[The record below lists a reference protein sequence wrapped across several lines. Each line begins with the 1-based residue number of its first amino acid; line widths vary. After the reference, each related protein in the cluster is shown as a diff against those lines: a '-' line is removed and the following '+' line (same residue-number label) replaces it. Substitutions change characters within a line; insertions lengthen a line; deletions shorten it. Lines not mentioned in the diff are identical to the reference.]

1 MKYIDFFAI
10 NPEYF
15 PQVNEKLMR
24 ERPDHWKT
32 FYPHDSFLKLLKGTI
47 DVISGKQ
54 KVSLW
59 GYGAYGTG
67 KSHAVLTLKKL
78 LEATEKDTKD
88 YFNKFSKV
96 FTNDIFNQ
104 FQQIK
109 TDSKKILTVHRYGS
123 SGINSDSELFFAIQ
137 ESIIKSLEE
146 NGYKVPSNSLKNAIL
161 DKLSETAYKNLFD
174 ELLIKYRTTFSGRN
188 ADEVIEKLNKY
199 TDDPTALASLMG
211 KIMDLGKRENI
222 PFFTLTQDNI
232 CDWIEEVIK
241 ENNLK
246 AIVFIWDEF
255 TEFFTNNRF
264 GLTGFQKLADLSSST
279 SFYFLLVTHVLEE
292 LQNYID
298 AMSVNKLL
306 GRFNTCRIELPDNIA
321 FKLIANALEKNP
333 RKVVEWKDEIACDL
347 QSRTDKIRRPFEQSL
362 QLTDEDFYDILPIHP
377 YTALVLKHISSA
389 FDSNQRS
396 MFDFIKN
403 DRGEEL
409 KGFIWF
415 IKNCG
420 PYDENPFLTIDMI
433 WEFFY
438 ERQRDKLPQEIRQIL
453 DCYNLA
459 RDKRLGEDEKRV
471 FKTVL
476 LLQAVYEGTGK
487 IVLLFRPTENNI
499 NNAFIGT
506 DLDNSKAVQ
515 IAHRLTS
522 KDYML
527 LYKTS
532 TKDDEI
538 QFEAYVNKA
547 IDYEEIQK
555 ATEETEK
562 NTRTADLITE
572 GKFESNFNFS
582 GFLRNRILPYYVAGD
597 DFKYNFKKVKDEVA
611 FEKIKVIFTFSKNED
626 EAKKLRQAINETV
639 SADDYFDS
647 EIIII
652 DSSENPLGD
661 SDFKKFAEFKT
672 SANKYKQTKKTEAES
687 YEKSA
692 KEILDKWQE
701 RISNGKFKIYTNT
714 NTFGES
720 IISFDNVRE
729 TLAII
734 DKDKYPY
741 SIEAMGKTTDNMWV
755 SNSSKQ
761 GAKCGIQRVTAGAYR
776 SGNPNT
782 KLENMLKEAW
792 TEDEY
797 WVKYPSLIIS
807 KIKQQV
813 IEIADSALKSSGKV
827 SLNTI
832 YDELSREPF
841 GFMPVN
847 VTAFIL
853 GFVLREYVNDKNMV
867 SDGLT
872 SDKLTEDKLAE
883 IIDELIKSKN
893 GNLIKY
899 REKFISETT
908 LEQIEFYKVSAQIFG
923 LDSKDFTDIDR
934 ATDLIRNKMKSF
946 PYPIIF
952 ANYNIKNVSILSKK
966 EDLEKFIELFT
977 LFVKENDRE
986 SIANKIG
993 SLSLKNIDLLPDSKK
1008 LITIDNIRNGMLEYI
1023 SKEKKELVDLA
1034 KSVGDTKNRF
1044 LDTLKERISKTSESK
1059 WLWEKE
1065 TVDKKIDEII
1075 LEYKIIKE
1083 TNRLLGTT
1091 FYIFENAIKEWK
1103 AYCKNIKISLDY
1115 AKDRM
1120 GDEQHKGVITFLEFL
1135 NKLCGMVWPQESQ
1148 KIEFVDI
1155 LQKYGDDFL
1164 DFIKTQKAEFLSV
1177 CSNILDKLFDKNK
1190 KDDVFEKIRQNENLF
1205 LLKKENY
1212 EHIVAEEVES
1222 INRESENETL
1232 KNHLEGLMSDWKT
1245 ETGTESPFAWSEQ
1258 YCMPI
1263 KYMIPDDYDLAKAEK
1278 YFKVLNEKKIDKD
1291 LQTEVQEIFADFIA
1305 EGIFDRLNDEE
1316 LRDNIFREK
1325 FIKKE
1330 NEKIFDNIGE
1340 VKSVLSNNMQGAV
1353 YNWTVDKAE
1362 RYIKE
1367 LANKKYSSGKYNIA
1381 FDKVDKMD
1389 SDEAKRILK
1398 NLIKDMPSVG
1408 MEIIN
1413 RY

>member
-1 MKYIDFFAI
+1 MKYIDYFAI

-15 PQVNEKLMR
+15 PQVNEKLMI

-32 FYPHDSFLKLLKGTI
+32 FYPHDSFIKLLKGTI

-59 GYGAYGTG
+59 VDANYGTG

-78 LEATEKDTKD
+78 LEATEKDTKA
-88 YFNKFSKV
+88 YFYKFSKIL
-96 FTNDIFNQ
+96 TNDLFNQ

-123 SGINSDSELFFAIQ
+123 SGINSDSDLFFAIQ
-137 ESIIKSLEE
+137 ESIIKNLEE

-161 DKLSETAYKNLFD
+161 DKLSETAFKNYFD
-174 ELLIKYRTTFSGRN
+174 ELLKSKYRTTFSGN
-188 ADEVIEKLNKY
+188 TADEIIEKLNIY
-199 TDDPTALASLMG
+199 TDSSLASLMG
-211 KIMDLGKRENI
+211 KIMDLGKSERI
-222 PFFTLTQDNI
+222 AFFNLTQDNI

-241 ENNLK
+241 DNNLK
-246 AIVFIWDEF
+246 AILFIWDEF

-279 SFYFLLVTHVLEE
+279 PFYFVLVTHLLAKLKSLEE
-292 LQNYID
+292 ATSIR
-298 AMSVNKLL
+298 KLE
-306 GRFNTCRIELPDNIA
+306 GRFNVYRMELPDNIA
-321 FKLIANALEKNP
+321 FKLIAHALEKNP
-333 RKVVEWKDEIACDL
+333 RKAVEWKEEIAYDL
-347 QSRTDKIRRPFEQSL
+347 QSRTDKIRRPFEQAL
-362 QLTDEDFYDILPIHP
+362 NLTDEDFYDILPIHP

-420 PYDENPFLTIDMI
+420 PYDQNPFLTIDMI

-438 ERQRDKLPQEIRQIL
+438 ERQRDKLTQDIRQVL

-476 LLQAVYEGTGK
+476 LLQAVFEGTGK
-487 IVLLFRPTENNI
+487 SFSLFRPTENNI

-522 KDYML
+522 KEYML

-547 IDYEEIQK
+547 VDYDEIRK
-555 ATEETEK
+555 AIEDYK
-562 NTRTADLITE
+562 KQTRTANLITE
-572 GKFESNFNFS
+572 GKFESTFNFS

-611 FEKIKVIFTFSKNED
+611 FEKIKVIFTFSKSDD
-626 EAKKLRQAINETV
+626 EAKKIRQAINETV
-639 SADDYFDS
+639 STKVYLNS
-647 EIIII
+647 GIVIV
-652 DSSENPLGD
+652 DSSENSLGD
-661 SDFKKFAEFKT
+661 SDFDKFAEFRVK
-672 SANKYKQTKKTEAES
+672 ANKYKQTKKKEAES
-687 YEKSA
+687 YESSA
-692 KEILDKWQE
+692 KEILDQWQE
-701 RISNGKFKIYTNT
+701 KISKGRFKIYTNA

-729 TLAII
+729 TLACI

-755 SNSSKQ
+755 SNSIGQ
-761 GAKCGIQRVTAGAYR
+761 GAKCGIQRMTSGTYK

-797 WVKYPSLIIS
+797 WKNYPNLIIS
-807 KIKQQV
+807 KIKKQV
-813 IEIADSALKSSGKV
+813 IKIADSALKSSGKV

-847 VTAFIL
+847 VTAFIF
-853 GFVLREYVNDKNMV
+853 GFVLREYADGKNIV
-867 SDGLT
+867 SNGQQ
-872 SDKLTEDKLAE
+872 SDKLTKEKLAE
-883 IIDELIKSKN
+883 IIEELIKSKS
-893 GNLIKY
+893 GNVTKF
-899 REKFISETT
+899 REKFICKTT
-908 LEQIEFYKVSAQIFG
+908 PEQNKFYEASANIFG
-923 LDSKDFTDIDR
+923 LSVKDFPNLDR

-952 ANYNIKNVSILSKK
+952 AKYNIKNVGIRSKK
-966 EDLEKFIELFT
+966 ENLEKFIELFT
-977 LFVKENDRE
+977 LFVKENGKE
-986 SIANKIG
+986 NIANDIG
-993 SLSLKNIDLLPDSKK
+993 RLSLDNEELVNDSQKLINIDG
-1008 LITIDNIRNGMLEYI
+1008 IRDGMFEYI

-1034 KSVGDTKNRF
+1034 KIIGDTKNKF

-1083 TNRLLGTT
+1083 TNRLLRTT
-1091 FYIFENAIKEWK
+1091 FFIFENAINDWK
-1103 AYCKNIKISLDY
+1103 SECKNIKISLDY

-1120 GDEQHKGVITFLEFL
+1120 GDEKHKGVITFLEFL

-1164 DFIKTQKAEFLSV
+1164 GFINNQKAEFLSV
-1177 CSNILDKLFDKNK
+1177 CSHLLDKLLDKNK
-1190 KDDVFEKIRQNENLF
+1190 KDDVFEKVRQNENLF
-1205 LLKKENY
+1205 LLKKDRY
-1212 EHIVAEEVES
+1212 EHLVDEEVEN

-1232 KNHLEGLMSDWKT
+1232 KNHLEGLMSDWKN
-1245 ETGTESPFAWSEQ
+1245 ETGTESPLAWSEK

-1263 KYMIPDDYDLAKAEK
+1263 KYMIPEDYDITKAEK

-1291 LQTEVQEIFADFIA
+1291 LQNEVQDIFADFIA
-1305 EGIFDRLNDEE
+1305 EGIFDRLNDKD
-1316 LRDNIFREK
+1316 LRDEIFKEK

-1330 NEKIFDNIGE
+1330 NEKIFDNIAE
-1340 VKSVLSNNMQGAV
+1340 VKSVLSNNMPEKNV

-1362 RYIKE
+1362 RYVKE

>member
-15 PQVNEKLMR
+15 PQVNEKLMI

-32 FYPHDSFLKLLKGTI
+32 FYPHDSFLKLLKDTI

-59 GYGAYGTG
+59 VYGAYGTG

-78 LEATEKDTKD
+78 LEATENDTKD

-96 FTNDIFNQ
+96 LTNDIFNQ

-161 DKLSETAYKNLFD
+161 DKLSNPLYKDLFD
-174 ELLIKYRTTFSGRN
+174 GLLKSKYRTTFSGN
-188 ADEVIEKLNKY
+188 TADEVIEKLNIY
-199 TDDPTALASLMG
+199 TDSSLASLMG

-222 PFFTLTQDNI
+222 PFFTLTQDYI

-255 TEFFTNNRF
+255 SEFFTNNRF
-264 GLTGFQKLADLSSST
+264 GLTGFQKIADLSST
-279 SFYFLLVTHVLEE
+279 TPFYFLLVTHSLGD
-292 LQNYID
+292 LQKYID
-298 AMSVNKLL
+298 SMSVKKLL
-306 GRFNTCRIELPDNIA
+306 DRFNTCRIELPDNIA

-333 RKVVEWKDEIACDL
+333 RKAVEWKEDIAYDL
-347 QSRTDKIRRPFEQSL
+347 QSRTDKIRKPFEQAL
-362 QLTDEDFYDILPIHP
+362 DLIDEDFYDILPIHP

-409 KGFIWF
+409 RGFIWF

-420 PYDENPFLTIDMI
+420 PYDDNPFLTIDMI

-438 ERQRDKLPQEIRQIL
+438 EKQKDKLLQDTRQIL

-476 LLQAVYEGTGK
+476 LLQAVFEGTGK
-487 IVLLFRPTENNI
+487 SFSLFRPTENNI

-515 IAHRLTS
+515 IAHRLTTT
-522 KDYML
+522 DYML
-527 LYKTS
+527 LYNPV
-532 TKDDEI
+532 TKDDEV

-547 IDYEEIQK
+547 VDYEEIK
-555 ATEETEK
+555 TETEEREK
-562 NTRTADLITE
+562 NTRTANLITE
-572 GKFESNFNFS
+572 GKFESTFNFS

-597 DFKYNFKKVKDEVA
+597 DFKYNFKKVKEEPA

-626 EAKKLRQAINETV
+626 EAKKLKQAINETV

-692 KEILDKWQE
+692 KEILDKWQD
-701 RISNGKFKIYTNT
+701 RISNGRFKIYTNA

-729 TLAII
+729 TLAGI

-761 GAKCGIQRVTAGAYR
+761 GAKCGIQRVTAGAYK

-797 WVKYPSLIIS
+797 WKKYPNLIIS
-807 KIKQQV
+807 KIKKQV

-867 SDGLT
+867 SDGLQ

-883 IIDELIKSKN
+883 IIEELIKSKS
-893 GNLIKY
+893 GNVTKY

-908 LEQIEFYKVSAQIFG
+908 LEQAEFYKVSAKIFG
-923 LDSKDFTDIDR
+923 LSPTDFTDIDR

-952 ANYNIKNVSILSKK
+952 AKYNIKNVSIVSKK
-966 EDLEKFIELFT
+966 ENLEKFIELFT
-977 LFVKENDRE
+977 LFVKENDKE
-986 SIANKIG
+986 NIAGEIG
-993 SLSLKNIDLLPDSKK
+993 LLSLKNIDLFNDSQK
-1008 LITIDNIRNGMLEYI
+1008 LITKDSIRDGMLEYI

-1034 KSVGDTKNRF
+1034 NTIGGTKNRF
-1044 LDTLKERISKTSESK
+1044 LEVLKDKISKTSESK

-1091 FYIFENAIKEWK
+1091 FFIFENAIKEWK
-1103 AYCKNIKISLDY
+1103 ADCKNIKISLDY

-1120 GDEQHKGVITFLEFL
+1120 GDEKHKGVISFLEFL

-1155 LQKYGDDFL
+1155 LQKYGDDFSG
-1164 DFIKTQKAEFLSV
+1164 FMKNQKDEFLSI
-1177 CSNILDKLFDKNK
+1177 CSNILDELFDKDR
-1190 KDDVFEKIRQNENLF
+1190 KDDVFERIRQNDNLF
-1205 LLKKENY
+1205 LLKKERY
-1212 EHIVAEEVES
+1212 EHLVNDEVES

-1232 KNHLEGLMSDWKT
+1232 RNHLDGLISDWKT
-1245 ETGTESPFAWSEQ
+1245 ETGTESPLAWSEQ

>member
-32 FYPHDSFLKLLKGTI
+32 FYPHDSFIKLLKGTI

-59 GYGAYGTG
+59 VDANYGTG

-78 LEATEKDTKD
+78 LEATEKDTKA
-88 YFNKFSKV
+88 YFYKFSKIL
-96 FTNDIFNQ
+96 TNDLFNQ

-123 SGINSDSELFFAIQ
+123 SGINSDSDLFFAIQ

-161 DKLSETAYKNLFD
+161 DKLSETAFKNYFD
-174 ELLIKYRTTFSGRN
+174 ELLKSKYRTTFSGN
-188 ADEVIEKLNKY
+188 TADEIIEKLNIY
-199 TDDPTALASLMG
+199 TDSSLASLMG
-211 KIMDLGKRENI
+211 KIMDLGKSERI
-222 PFFTLTQDNI
+222 AFFNLTQDNI

-241 ENNLK
+241 DNNLK
-246 AIVFIWDEF
+246 AILFIWDEF

-264 GLTGFQKLADLSSST
+264 GLTGFQKIADLSSST
-279 SFYFLLVTHVLEE
+279 PFYFVLVTHLLAKLKSLEE
-292 LQNYID
+292 ATSIR
-298 AMSVNKLL
+298 KLL
-306 GRFNTCRIELPDNIA
+306 GRFNVYRMELPDNIA
-321 FKLIANALEKNP
+321 FKLIAHALEKNP
-333 RKVVEWKDEIACDL
+333 RKAVEWKEEIAYDL
-347 QSRTDKIRRPFEQSL
+347 QSRTDKIRRPFEEAL
-362 QLTDEDFYDILPIHP
+362 NLIDEDFYDILPIHP

-420 PYDENPFLTIDMI
+420 PYDDNPFLTIDMI

-438 ERQRDKLPQEIRQIL
+438 ERQRDKLESEIRQVL

-471 FKTVL
+471 FKTIL
-476 LLQAVYEGTGK
+476 LLQAVFEGTGK
-487 IVLLFRPTENNI
+487 SFSLFRPTENNI

-527 LYKTS
+527 LFKTS

-547 IDYEEIQK
+547 VDYDEIKK
-555 ATEETEK
+555 AIEDTKK
-562 NTRTADLITE
+562 NTRTANLITE
-572 GKFESNFNFS
+572 GKFESTFNFS

-597 DFKYNFKKVKDEVA
+597 DFKYNFKKVKEEPA
-611 FEKIKVIFTFSKNED
+611 FEKIKVIFTFSKSDD
-626 EAKKLRQAINETV
+626 EAKKLKQAIDETV
-639 SADDYFDS
+639 STKVYLNS
-647 EIIII
+647 EIVIV

-661 SDFKKFAEFKT
+661 SDFDKFAEFRTK
-672 SANKYKQTKKTEAES
+672 ANKYKQTKKKEAES
-687 YEKSA
+687 YESSA
-692 KEILDKWQE
+692 KEILDQWQE
-701 RISNGKFKIYTNT
+701 RISKGRFKIYTNA

-720 IISFDNVRE
+720 IISFDNVKE
-729 TLAII
+729 TLEGI
-734 DKDKYPY
+734 DKDKYSY

-755 SNSSKQ
+755 SNSIGQ
-761 GAKCGIQRVTAGAYR
+761 GAKCGIQRVTAGAYK

-797 WVKYPSLIIS
+797 WKKYPNLIIS
-807 KIKQQV
+807 KIKKQV
-813 IEIADSALKSSGKV
+813 IKIVDSALKSSGKV
-827 SLNTI
+827 SVNSI
-832 YDELSREPF
+832 YDELSVAPF

-847 VTAFIL
+847 VTAFIF
-853 GFVLREYVNDKNMV
+853 GFLLKEYADGKNIV
-867 SDGLT
+867 SDGMI
-872 SDKLTEDKLAE
+872 SEKLTKEKLAE
-883 IIDELIKSKN
+883 IIEELIKSKL
-893 GNLIKY
+893 GNVTKF
-899 REKFISETT
+899 REKFICKTT
-908 LEQIEFYKVSAQIFG
+908 PEQNEFYEASANIFG
-923 LDSKDFTDIDR
+923 LSLKDFTNLDR
-934 ATDLIRNKMKSF
+934 ATDLIRKVMKSF

-952 ANYNIKNVSILSKK
+952 AKYNIKNVATRSKK
-966 EDLEKFIELFT
+966 ENLEKFIELFT
-977 LFVKENDRE
+977 LFVKENGKE
-986 SIANKIG
+986 NIANDIG
-993 SLSLKNIDLLPDSKK
+993 RLSLDNTELVNDSKK
-1008 LITIDNIRNGMLEYI
+1008 LITKDSIRDGMLEYI

-1034 KSVGDTKNRF
+1034 KAVGDSKNRF
-1044 LDTLKERISKTSESK
+1044 LEVLKDKISKTSSESK
-1059 WLWEKE
+1059 WLWESE
-1065 TVDKKIDEII
+1065 TVDKNIDEII
-1075 LEYKIIKE
+1075 LDYKIIKD

-1091 FYIFENAIKEWK
+1091 FFIFENAINGWK
-1103 AYCKNIKISLDY
+1103 SECKKIKISLDY
-1115 AKDRM
+1115 ARDRM
-1120 GDEQHKGVITFLEFL
+1120 GDEKHREVMTFLEFL
-1135 NKLCGMVWPQESQ
+1135 SEFLGSSLLEYNQ
-1148 KIEFVDI
+1148 KSKFIEY
-1155 LQKYGDDFL
+1155 LQKYGDDFSG
-1164 DFIKTQKAEFLSV
+1164 FIKNQKDEFLSV
-1177 CSNILDKLFDKNK
+1177 CSHILDELFDKNRK
-1190 KDDVFEKIRQNENLF
+1190 ADVFDIIRQDENLF
-1205 LLKKENY
+1205 LLKKERY
-1212 EHIVAEEVES
+1212 EHLVSEEVKS
-1222 INRESENETL
+1222 INSDFENESRRQFL
-1232 KNHLEGLMSDWKT
+1232 NGLISDWKK
-1245 ETGTESPFAWSEQ
+1245 ETGTESPLAWSEQ

-1263 KYMIPDDYDLAKAEK
+1263 KYMIPDDYDIAKAEK

-1291 LQTEVQEIFADFIA
+1291 LQTEVQEIFADFMA